1 MRGMHPDV
9 TIWTAAID
17 ETLDD
22 KLSSSPAL
30 VTPATGRTGRDKFGD
45 AVMRRIAIVIG
56 LCFFALTAAA
66 ARAEPQWI
74 TLPATPTLP
83 DGGKTGLAPINGIKL
98 WYGEFGHGTPV
109 ILVHGGLANANYW
122 GLLVRALAPHYRVI
136 VMDSAAMAAR
146 RATRIPTATI

>member
-1 MRGMHPDV
+1 
-9 TIWTAAID
+9 
-17 ETLDD
+17 
-22 KLSSSPAL
+22 
-30 VTPATGRTGRDKFGD
+30 
-45 AVMRRIAIVIG
+45 MRRIAIVIG

-109 ILVHGGLANANYW
+109 ILVHGGLPTPITGGFWSARSPRITASSSW
-122 GLLVRALAPHYRVI
+122 TA
-136 VMDSAAMAAR
+136 AAMAAR